1 MPSPSPGFTAD
12 VTDSIQSWLASPP
25 STDLA
30 DEALGVGQNLDALY
44 SPTIQSS
51 QFQVCIEQFHNRVLR
66 LGTEHRR
73 DLRTQVLPLS
83 PELLYRVRSVA
94 DSIKRVALG
103 FERVLTDNDTRA
115 GTPQKRINEASSAR
129 ALRLL
134 GEYYLTMNQ
143 VGLEPDPE
151 IWRVAYRLYALARNE
166 RGLEPSS
173 SPVETALFAYKRLL
187 AMITLAPQNMTP
199 AELEWAAEYLTRICA
214 QVHVQEQRPPS
225 LDGTWYWL
233 DPYGPAEPQ
242 SCMRREPQE
251 NRPLLFF
258 STAGLARRAGELLA
272 QQEATSD
279 GVMELQ
285 ITPAFPDVQ
294 PAVVLNYL
302 RQHWMAPP
310 KREQPRRKQDY
321 QVEACVGLAN
331 LWAVLHGHD
340 NGPQSLISRW
350 TVTNE
355 SPGGYAIMQLQG
367 RGAGLVAGVAV
378 ALRRNHQDPWNL
390 CVVRWIRSDTI
401 EHIEIGLQMVS
412 RGAIPV
418 QIGFRGTEKPQSMV
432 RALVLPVLPALRQH
446 QAILAP
452 AGTYASRRFTLVS
465 DIERVYVAQCRLLT
479 LDLQTSSIELF
490 QFEIDPYPI

>member
-1 MPSPSPGFTAD
+1 MC
-12 VTDSIQSWLASPP
+12 
-25 STDLA
+25 
-30 DEALGVGQNLDALY
+30 QNLDALY
-44 SPTIQSS
+44 GPTIQSS
-51 QFQVCIEQFHNRVLR
+51 QFQGCIEQFYSRVLR

-73 DLRTQVLPLS
+73 DLRNHSLPLQADM
-83 PELLYRVRSVA
+83 LHRVRRVA
-94 DSIKRVALG
+94 DCLKRVALG

-115 GTPQKRINEASSAR
+115 GTPQKRLNETSTSR

-151 IWRVAYRLYALARNE
+151 IWRTAYRLYALARNE
-166 RGLEPSS
+166 RSLEPTGN
-173 SPVETALFAYKRLL
+173 PAETALFGYKRLL
-187 AMITLAPQNMTP
+187 AMVTLAPQSMTP
-199 AELEWAAEYLTRICA
+199 AELEWAAEYLTRISTH
-214 QVHVQEQRPPS
+214 VHVQEQRPPGV
-225 LDGTWYWL
+225 DGSWYWL
-233 DPYGPAEPQ
+233 DPNGAAEPQ
-242 SCMRREPQE
+242 SCLRREPLE
-251 NRPLLFF
+251 GRSLLFF
-258 STAGLARRAGELLA
+258 STAGLARRARDLLN
-272 QQEATSD
+272 QNEASND
-279 GVMELQ
+279 GLIELQ
-285 ITPAFPDVQ
+285 ATPAFPEVQ

-302 RQHWMAPP
+302 RQHWTAPP

-321 QVEACVGLAN
+321 QVEACVGLSN
-331 LWAVLHGHD
+331 IWAVLHGHD
-340 NGPQSLISRW
+340 NGPQPLISSW

-378 ALRRNHQDPWNL
+378 ALRRNPQDPWNL

-465 DIERVYVAQCRLLT
+465 DIERVYIAQCRLLT

>member
-1 MPSPSPGFTAD
+1 MPIPTPGFTAD
-12 VTDSIQSWLASPP
+12 ATDSVQSWLASPP
-25 STDLA
+25 SPDIA
-30 DEALGVGQNLDALY
+30 EEVLGMGQTLDALY
-44 SPTIQSS
+44 GPTIQSS
-51 QFQVCIEQFHNRVLR
+51 QFHGCIEQLYSRVLR
-66 LGTEHRR
+66 LGIEHRR
-73 DLRTQVLPLS
+73 DLRDQVLPL
-83 PELLYRVRSVA
+83 PPALLHRVRSVA
-94 DSIKRVALG
+94 DCIKRVALG

-115 GTPQKRINEASSAR
+115 GTPQKRLNEASSAR

-134 GEYYLTMNQ
+134 GEYYLSMNQ

-166 RGLEPSS
+166 RGLEASGNPA
-173 SPVETALFAYKRLL
+173 ETALFAYKRLL
-187 AMITLAPQNMTP
+187 AMITLAPQSMTP

-214 QVHVQEQRPPS
+214 QVHVQEQRPPV
-225 LDGTWYWL
+225 LDGSWYWL
-233 DPYGPAEPQ
+233 DPHGAAEPQ
-242 SCMRREPQE
+242 YCLRRDPQE
-251 NRPLLFF
+251 GRTLLFF

-279 GVMELQ
+279 GVTELRLDQ
-285 ITPAFPDVQ
+285 AFPDVQ

-302 RQHWMAPP
+302 RQHWTTPP

-321 QVEACVGLAN
+321 QVEACVGLTN
-331 LWAVLHGHD
+331 IWAVLHGDD
-340 NGPQSLISRW
+340 NGPQTLISRW

-378 ALRRNHQDPWNL
+378 ALRRNAQDPWNL
-390 CVVRWIRSDTI
+390 CVVRWIRSDSI